1 MKSDVG
7 YSIVNT
13 AADAENRQ
21 EKQERDVCA
30 NIVGMSDIE
39 EFKHFCSENR
49 ISMTQQLELAGKV
62 LGQCYNIQ
70 FARQLLL
77 HAKEVKQMLEE
88 GRSLLAEEKVPRH
101 DVMATP
107 ATQGRTSGP
116 EPGVRRPIERFS
128 LTPFGAGKDADA
140 WGVMLEG
147 MSVLGHL
154 QAGDIEDY
162 KCFFGV
168 KRRKG
173 RDPGLARPL
182 MFYSD
187 KKVLAFWIA
196 MMYGT
201 LRYDVPYDVVTRGR
215 RVRKGSYR
223 CEPLITTSG
232 GRGVDSFGRTR
243 DPYWQVVQNG
253 ICVNKLQQRGNV
265 LAKHSFTT
273 ALNPPLTLTP
283 AAEIISLLMPLGC
296 ELEKN

>member
-1 MKSDVG
+1 
-7 YSIVNT
+7 
-13 AADAENRQ
+13 
-21 EKQERDVCA
+21 
-30 NIVGMSDIE
+30 
-39 EFKHFCSENR
+39 
-49 ISMTQQLELAGKV
+49 
-62 LGQCYNIQ
+62 
-70 FARQLLL
+70 
-77 HAKEVKQMLEE
+77 
-88 GRSLLAEEKVPRH
+88 
-101 DVMATP
+101 
-107 ATQGRTSGP
+107 
-116 EPGVRRPIERFS
+116 
-128 LTPFGAGKDADA
+128 
-140 WGVMLEG
+140 MLEG
-147 MSVLGHL
+147 MSELGHL

-201 LRYDVPYDVVTRGR
+201 LQYDVPYDVVTRGR

-283 AAEIISLLMPLGC
+283 AAEIIALLMPLGC